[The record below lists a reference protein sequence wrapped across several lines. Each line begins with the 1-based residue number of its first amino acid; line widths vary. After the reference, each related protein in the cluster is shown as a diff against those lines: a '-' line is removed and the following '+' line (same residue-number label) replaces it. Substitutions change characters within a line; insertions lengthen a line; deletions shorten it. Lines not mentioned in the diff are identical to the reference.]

1 MANGSATSPAVGIR
15 WAVAEGTTLRASY
28 AGSFRTPLIS
38 ELFFRL
44 RGFFEVDGNPNLRPE
59 RGESLDIGLDQTL
72 GDFGLLRL
80 TFAHNRIRD
89 GITFVSLGPRRGTYE
104 NIGLVEYTGL
114 EAALDLRLGENWTLF
129 ANYTLND
136 PIIRAALNPATV
148 GKELAFVGA
157 DSFNLGLSYRHEQ
170 GWYGSILVHH
180 IGSFF
185 TNNANTESLPGYTTV
200 ALRGGIPLAEA
211 LSLELGIDNLL
222 DEQYEVFPGYP
233 GVGRTL
239 RVNLRGQF

>member
-1 MANGSATSPAVGIR
+1 
-15 WAVAEGTTLRASY
+15 
-28 AGSFRTPLIS
+28 
-38 ELFFRL
+38 
-44 RGFFEVDGNPNLRPE
+44 
-59 RGESLDIGLDQTL
+59 
-72 GDFGLLRL
+72 
-80 TFAHNRIRD
+80 
-89 GITFVSLGPRRGTYE
+89 
-104 NIGLVEYTGL
+104 
-114 EAALDLRLGENWTLF
+114 LRLGENWTLF